1 VELNGSELDTQ
12 ANKLVSEVV
21 SFARVES
28 GNLTHKL
35 HDHANECNMI
45 ALGG

>member
-1 VELNGSELDTQ
+1 MNGSELDTQ

-35 HDHANECNMI
+35 HEYANECNIM